1 MPSKKAL
8 LIKIAFLMATI
19 AFYTS
24 IELNDYLKHKKSTP
38 NTKYYNIFV
47 LFAKMCYWQK
57 YALRSV
63 LAKF

>member
-1 MPSKKAL
+1 MNFMPSKKGL

-47 LFAKMCYWQK
+47 LFAKMCY
-57 YALRSV
+57 
-63 LAKF
+63 

>member
-24 IELNDYLKHKKSTP
+24 IELNDNLKH
-38 NTKYYNIFV
+38 
-47 LFAKMCYWQK
+47 
-57 YALRSV
+57 
-63 LAKF
+63 